1 MKYRMI
7 SVIAVVA
14 CAVSAMF
21 TSCKDEVDDSD
32 LYTFKGQTVT
42 DYIKNDTSFSYFY
55 HVLQVAKVSQ
65 KTSSTLDQL
74 LSARG
79 NYTLFAPTNSA
90 MRLYL
95 DSIYLHQPYQ
105 LDTMSQATANL
116 IALNALID
124 NGNDE
129 PILSTSF
136 NVGAIEQPTANDRHI
151 LVNFDT
157 LSGGN
162 MVVVLNSDAH
172 ILQSDIEV
180 SNGVI
185 HTVDRVLSPSMST
198 LPSLLEQTPN
208 MQVFSQLLKETGYAD
223 SMLKYRDE
231 SYELLTDEYLQP
243 KQGQSWQWEKP
254 SPTHRYY
261 GYTAFVEPDSVYQAK
276 WNIPAV
282 QTRNGIIQNWNEIYD
297 VIKQRCAEAYPN
309 ATNDDPTSLDNAVN
323 QFVSYHLLNYRV
335 PYNNLVYHYN
345 ELGYTP
351 RIPEVLTLDVWEYYE
366 TYGKGRRMFK
376 ITQSAKTGRMSINR
390 HCTYDNSFTG
400 NYEELS
406 CDREGVQVFATNGGY
421 TNNALNGYYFPI
433 DDILIYDDD
442 VPNKVLNE
450 RIRFNVM
457 AAMPELMTNSIR
469 SVSMYVNAN
478 HNIPRGYISGVSF
491 SDQTEVT
498 YINQLSEHSYE
509 GWRDYQGDELLISGQ
524 VDFTFKLMPVPF
536 DGTYELRFG
545 MTNQAD
551 RIMAQIYFGTD
562 PDNLQAIG
570 LPLDFRVATTSP
582 TIGWI
587 QDTEDI
593 ESNLENDKTM
603 RNHGFMKGP
612 EYAGVNT
619 YGGQVTVPLR
629 IASGSFNAIRRII
642 YTGTLER
649 DKTYYVRCKSVLDGV
664 TNRGLALD
672 YMELVPKWVYSS
684 ADAEDIW

>member
-1 MKYRMI
+1 MKNRLMCI
-7 SVIAVVA
+7 LMATVCVG
-14 CAVSAMF
+14 SALF
-21 TSCKDEVDDSD
+21 SSCKDEVDQSD
-32 LYTFKGQTVT
+32 LYTFKGQTIT
-42 DYIKNDTSFSYFY
+42 DYISEDTSFSYYY
-55 HVLQVAKVSQ
+55 HVLQISKVSQ

-79 NYTLFAPTNSA
+79 NYTVFAPNNDA
-90 MRLYL
+90 MRRYL
-95 DSIYLHQPYQ
+95 DSIYLHQPYL
-105 LDTMSQATANL
+105 LDTMSETTANR
-116 IALNALID
+116 IALNSIID
-124 NGNDE
+124 NGDE
-129 PILSTSF
+129 QAILSTQF
-136 NVGAIEQPTANDRHI
+136 GVGAIEQPTANDRHI
-151 LVNFDT
+151 LVAFDT
-157 LSGGN
+157 LPGGRTTA
-162 MVVVLNSDAH
+162 VLNSDAH
-172 ILQSDIEV
+172 IIQADIEV

-185 HTVDRVLSPSMST
+185 HAVDRVLSPSTST

-208 MQVFSQLLKETGYAD
+208 TQIFARLLQETGYAD
-223 SMLKYRDE
+223 SMLRYRDE
-231 SYELLTDEYLQP
+231 SYELLTEDYLQP
-243 KQGQSWQWEKP
+243 KQGQSWQWDYP

-261 GYTAFVEPDSVYQAK
+261 GYTAFVETDSVFEAD
-276 WNIPAV
+276 WGIPAV
-282 QTRNGIIQNWNEIYD
+282 QTNNGIIQNWDEIYSD
-297 VIKQRCAEAYPN
+297 IKQKCAEAYPD
-309 ATNDDPTSLDNAVN
+309 ATNEDPTSPDNAVN
-323 QFVSYHLLNYRV
+323 QFISYHLINFRV

-406 CDREGVQVFATNGGY
+406 CDREGIEVLAANGNY

-433 DDILIYDDD
+433 QGILIYDDD

-457 AAMPELMTNSIR
+457 AAMPELMTNDIR
-469 SVSMYVNAN
+469 SVSLYTNAD
-478 HNIPRGYISGVSF
+478 HNIPRGFINGVSF

-498 YINQLSEHSYE
+498 YINQLSTHSYE

-524 VDFTFKLMPVPF
+524 VDFTFRLLPVPF
-536 DGTYELRFG
+536 DGTYEVRFG

-562 PDNLQAIG
+562 PNNLQAVG
-570 LPLDFRVATTSP
+570 LPLDFRVSTSSP
-582 TIGWI
+582 VIGW
-587 QDTEDI
+587 QEDTEDI
-593 ESNLENDKTM
+593 ESNLENDKAM

-612 EYAGVNT
+612 KYAGVNT

-629 IASGSFNAIRRII
+629 TATGSFNAIRRII
-642 YTGTLER
+642 YTGSLEKN
-649 DKTYYVRCKSVLDGV
+649 KTYYIRCKSVLDGV

-672 YMELVPKWVYSS
+672 YIELVPKWVYSS